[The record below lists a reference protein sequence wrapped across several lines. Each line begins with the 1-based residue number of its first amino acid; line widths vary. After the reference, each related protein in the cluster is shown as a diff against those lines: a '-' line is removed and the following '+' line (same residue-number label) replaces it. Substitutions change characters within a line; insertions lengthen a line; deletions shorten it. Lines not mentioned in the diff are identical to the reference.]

1 MNDTITAIA
10 TAHGIGSIAII
21 RISGDRAHHIAK
33 TLTHKKIFSP
43 RHATLSNIYN
53 GSGELIDE
61 AIVIYFK
68 GPYSFTAEDIVEIQC
83 HGGFIVAQSILKATL
98 EAGARLAEAGEFSKR
113 AFFNG
118 RIDLSEAEAIAQLI
132 EAKSEDAA
140 KILASQM
147 KGSLKEYIEN
157 IRDEIIHILAYSEV
171 SIDYAEEDLPQDL
184 IEQMQG
190 KLKQLHNTLERTL
203 LASKAREGLMQ
214 GFRVCI
220 VGKPNVGKSSLLN
233 ALLHYNRA
241 IVSDIAGTTRD
252 TIEEQVKIGT
262 HLIRIVD
269 TAGIREA
276 SDEIEQIGIERSLE
290 AITQSDIAGTTR
302 DTIEEQVKIGTHLIR
317 IVDTAGIREAS
328 DEIEQIGIERSLE
341 AITQS
346 DIVIALFDGSRAYD
360 SEDEEILSLIEHNR
374 DNKKI
379 IFVKNKID
387 LKEKFSSSITF
398 DLELNSKESVDALVR
413 ILQNIM
419 DTSNASDE
427 IMLISQRQI
436 SAVESTMRNIEEA
449 LEPLQNQELEIFSF
463 CLNEAIK
470 EIASITRPF
479 ENDEMLDKMF
489 GSFCLGK

>member
-1 MNDTITAIA
+1 MTDTICAVA
-10 TAHGIGSIAII
+10 TANGIGSIAIV
-21 RISGDRAHHIAK
+21 RISGDKALDIAK
-33 TLTHKKIFSP
+33 SLSKRESFTPRYATLT
-43 RHATLSNIYN
+43 NIYN
-53 GSGELIDE
+53 QENELIDE
-61 AIVIYFK
+61 SIVIYFK
-68 GPYSFTAEDIVEIQC
+68 APYSFTAEDVVEIQC
-83 HGGFIVAQSILKATL
+83 HGGFIVAQSILKAIL
-98 EAGARLAEAGEFSKR
+98 ASGARLATPGEFSKR

-147 KGSLKEYIEN
+147 KGSLKEYIEK

-171 SIDYAEEDLPQDL
+171 TIDYAEEDLPENL
-184 IEQMQG
+184 IEQILS
-190 KLKQLHNTLERTL
+190 KLKDLESSLNSTL

-214 GFRVCI
+214 GFKIAI

-233 ALLHYNRA
+233 SLLNYNRA

-276 SDEIEQIGIERSLE
+276 NDEIERIGIERSLE
-290 AITQSDIAGTTR
+290 AIQ
-302 DTIEEQVKIGTHLIR
+302 E
-317 IVDTAGIREAS
+317 
-328 DEIEQIGIERSLE
+328 
-341 AITQS
+341 S
-346 DIVIALFDGSRAYD
+346 DIVLAVFDSSRACD
-360 SEDEEILSLIEHNR
+360 AEDKEIMSLIDKYGQDKE
-374 DNKKI
+374 I
-379 IFVKNKID
+379 VYIKNKID
-387 LKEKFSSSITF
+387 LEKKLDLSIEF
-398 DLELNSKESVDALVR
+398 DLETNSNENVDAL
-413 ILQNIM
+413 IEKLKSIM
-419 DTSNASDE
+419 DRANLSQE

-436 SAVESTMRNIEEA
+436 QAVQNTLSNIQDSF
-449 LEPLQNQELEIFSF
+449 EPLQDQELEIFSF
-463 CLNEAIK
+463 HLNDAIK